1 LIPDA
6 GILFATATPSNEMPI
21 PELDLA
27 IRNLILKLGLGSV
40 IE

>member
-1 LIPDA
+1 MLVFCWQRQHQA
-6 GILFATATPSNEMPI
+6 KEMPI

-27 IRNLILKLGLGSV
+27 IRNLLLKLGLGSV